1 MYLICDKLEQVW
13 ERERER
19 ESERA
24 SAFPKLAHQ

>member
-13 ERERER
+13 ERERA
-19 ESERA
+19 SERA